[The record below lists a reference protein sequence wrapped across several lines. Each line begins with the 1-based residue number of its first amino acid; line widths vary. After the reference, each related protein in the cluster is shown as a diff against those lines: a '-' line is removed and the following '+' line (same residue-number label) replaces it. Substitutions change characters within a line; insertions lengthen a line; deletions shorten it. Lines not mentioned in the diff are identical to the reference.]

1 MRIITCPCDTDTL
14 LEDYRPE
21 DDSASWEL
29 VISGFWAEDM
39 YHSGYIAY
47 YIAKLS
53 SDCWVMDS
61 LSRNAELDGV
71 TQDDVDQERLNDDQW
86 QLLDGTTLEEAQS
99 VEYRRIVA
107 VCTDAPKDATSS
119 EMAPPL
125 YEEVCRLGW
134 ARINEPDEIPQL
146 LI

>member
-47 YIAKLS
+47 YIAQLS
-53 SDCWVMDS
+53 PNIWVMDS

-71 TQDDVDQERLNDDQW
+71 TQDDVDNERLNDDQW
-86 QLLDGTTLEEAQS
+86 QILDGRTLEEAQS
-99 VEYRRIVA
+99 EEYRRIVA
-107 VCTDAPKDATSS
+107 VCTDAPKDATSID
-119 EMAPPL
+119 MASPM
-125 YEEVCRLGW
+125 YEEVCRLQW
-134 ARINEPDEIPQL
+134 PRITVPDEVPR